1 MVLYRAPQRRRVSP
15 AQRPPLLTAPTTAR
29 RREADTVDCMT
40 VEALILDMGEV
51 LVRAQSPE
59 WATKMATI
67 ASLPPEEFTRRY
79 WAHREAYDGGLTGP
93 EYWHRVLDQA
103 TAGDDPRIS
112 DLIQAD
118 CESWTEYVPE
128 VWEIAAAFK
137 AAGGRTAMLSNGVIE
152 IIGRVRRDKPLK
164 QYFDAV
170 VVSCEVGC
178 AKPNPAIYRLCLGRL
193 GVEPGSALFVDDR
206 LPNLTAARKVGL
218 QTLHFQG
225 DRSVGELKARLG
237 KGANGARC

>member
-1 MVLYRAPQRRRVSP
+1 MA
-15 AQRPPLLTAPTTAR
+15 
-29 RREADTVDCMT
+29 

-51 LVRAQSPE
+51 LVRAQSPA
-59 WATKMATI
+59 WTTKMAAI
-67 ASLPPEEFTRRY
+67 AGLPADEFTQRY

-103 TAGDDPRIS
+103 IAGDERVIA

-118 CESWTEYVPE
+118 CESWTDYLPE
-128 VWEIAAAFK
+128 VWEIAAGFK
-137 AAGGRTAMLSNGVIE
+137 ATGRRTAMLSNGVIE
-152 IIGRVRRDKPLK
+152 IIGKVRRDKPLER
-164 QYFDAV
+164 YFDTV

-178 AKPNPAIYRLCLGRL
+178 AKPDPAIYRLCLDRL

-206 LPNLTAARKVGL
+206 LPNLAAASEVGL

-225 DRSVGELKARLG
+225 DRSVHELRAHLR
-237 KGANGARC
+237 RC